1 MNAAT
6 RLTGLRLSLPPDTT
20 PFSRADLVFFGLEH
34 GGPSVEVR
42 IFFNAPDAD
51 ESTPLIVAAGLGTAA
66 PGEDP
71 GTEPEVLEAVKVAL
85 ELGNDINAVDNHGET
100 VMHGAAYKH
109 VPSVVEYLAGAG
121 AKIDVWNHW
130 NADGRTPL
138 DITIG
143 IPSSMS
149 IIRSAVTEATIR
161 NVMLPEG
168 VTPPPPSAS
177 APKTSSRP

>member
-1 MNAAT
+1 M
-6 RLTGLRLSLPPDTT
+6 
-20 PFSRADLVFFGLEH
+20 
-34 GGPSVEVR
+34 
-42 IFFNAPDAD
+42 
-51 ESTPLIVAAGLGTAA
+51 
-66 PGEDP
+66 
-71 GTEPEVLEAVKVAL
+71 KVAL

-100 VMHGAAYKH
+100 AMHGAAYKH

-161 NVMLPEG
+161 NVMLREG
-168 VTPPPPSAS
+168 VTPHRRRLRRRKPVHDRSVFLAVTRKPHQFRVTKA
-177 APKTSSRP
+177 R